1 MSYILSIYSSMGLKE
16 VLLPAMDNA
25 DYELKVSGKV
35 FGFPHDFS
43 VSMEIVEGQW
53 FFVEKNNLY
62 NIFYTDRSYLYDRKP
77 INDQDAFTILLAG
90 DYQLFVI
97 VKKTDHS
104 FLVYDKYQIPVNNQ
118 IVIGSNESAD
128 LCYQYHNLI
137 SGHPCHAVI
146 KVYNGTCVIEDYS
159 ANGTFINDIRIE
171 KSRQLVYGDVINIYG
186 LKIIFLGDFLAVN
199 TAIEGLVVKT
209 NVLNE
214 YVQPKAEVVEEK
226 KQSRANKKDNLFHR
240 APRNILKIEDEP
252 FEIEAPPAAKE
263 VDNTPLIMT
272 IGPSL
277 TMALPMMLGTSMAII
292 SSQRSG
298 AGSGA
303 FMYTGII
310 TALGSA
316 LLGVFWA
323 IKNLRFQKKKRRAE
337 ELKRFERYSQ
347 YLIDRSARIKEKYDN
362 NTESMRKMYCDPVTL
377 CSYNRNSIEL
387 WNRNV
392 RHFDFLQH
400 RLGIG
405 EVPFQTEIVVPK
417 ESFSMI
423 DDSLGL
429 KPSMIKESYKMLIDV
444 PVCVDLFANRIIG
457 VIGGKD
463 YAGCYDVV
471 GDLVTQIAASDCY
484 TDVKMAFVF
493 DAEKEGDGDKWNYA
507 KWLPHVWREDGKVR
521 YVGTDKA
528 EISDVFYEI
537 TQTLRFRAEE
547 SGERQEKVG
556 IPRPYYILFVRNPE
570 LLEGELIG
578 KYIYHTEINYGITT
592 VLLARSYDE
601 LPNECEFIIENTPE
615 YHGIYNVTD
624 TNREKTEIA
633 FDSVDRDLLE
643 RFARNLS
650 SIKVKEEE
658 NGGEIPN
665 VLTFF
670 DMYGVNKPDELNAID
685 RWRKN
690 RTYESL
696 RSLVGQKAGGADCY
710 LDVHEKYHGPH
721 GLVAG
726 TTGSGKSETLQTY
739 MLSLALNF
747 SPDDIGFFIID
758 YKGGGMANLFDGL
771 PHIIGAISNLSGN
784 QIRRAMVSIKSENK
798 RRQRIFNEYGVNNIN
813 LYTRLYK
820 NNESNI
826 PVPHLFIIIDEFAEL
841 KREQPE
847 FMKELISVAQVGR
860 SLGVHLILA
869 TQKPS
874 GTVDDNIWSNSKF
887 RLCLRVQDRQDS
899 MDMLHK
905 PDAAYI
911 TQAGRCYMQVG
922 NDELYELFQSAWS
935 GAVYDESG
943 TVQSDIAKIVGS
955 NGRTAI
961 SGSYSQVKQKEKKK
975 IEWIKTLIDCM
986 DSSLSAAGIVDV
998 SICCGSMS
1006 TMAHVV
1012 ELFYAEMEKRGI
1024 EYPVSEFN
1032 SRRIEDFIAVYSAVI
1047 SAEERG
1053 EDFPQRV
1060 SIKAEELRKKLPESK
1075 EKTQL
1080 DAVVDYLARTAD
1092 KNGFHYDL
1100 RLWLPVLPE
1109 ELYLDELLGYTE
1121 KAYNG
1126 TEWPEPSDHFS
1137 LDVMV
1142 GLYDDPENQAQNP
1155 LTVDVA
1161 NEGNLAV
1168 IGAAMSGKSTFL
1180 STYLYSLFFRYSP
1193 DVVNAYILDY
1203 SAKKLGAFAGMPHVG
1218 GIMFE
1223 DDDEKVSKFF
1233 TFIENVQQERKKIFE
1248 GGNYSQ
1254 YVRSNGYVLPA
1265 ILIVIDN
1272 FSSFRTKTETKYD
1285 ERMIN
1290 LLKEANSCG
1299 IYIVVTAGGF
1309 SSAEIPGRMG
1319 ELFRNTLSLSLNDKY
1334 QYSEV
1339 VRTTRVEV
1347 TPEENVQGRGIFKLG
1362 EAVLEYQ
1369 TALPIRAADD
1379 FERSEKIKSISAD
1392 IASKWTGKAARE
1404 IPTIPEEP
1412 VWSEFSALPEFKSM
1426 VSEGIRIPVGYDKKT
1441 ATVYGINLESV
1452 YTYIVSGKSRTGKT
1466 NFLRIIM
1473 LAASMMNT
1481 TVTVIDTAGELKAL
1495 ADDISAEYVG
1505 DGKALYDF
1513 CSKLLPDFKER
1524 NAYKKECLSRGLTDS
1539 EIFREMQRFT
1549 KRIIIIGNLP
1559 DFVNLVR
1566 KPGEGIDDLS
1576 GFMCNLF
1583 EKGAIHNVFWFA
1595 QLNQDNAAD
1604 IAGMNTYASFIK
1616 EKNGI
1621 HFGGNVAG
1629 QRLLTFDHIPYAN
1642 QNKKLPAG
1650 IGMLPTNDDETVETV
1665 VVPFYRKEDSD
1676 DKSGD
1681 NR

>member
-1 MSYILSIYSSMGLKE
+1 MSYILSIYSSRGLKE
-16 VLLPAMDNA
+16 VLLPAIDNA
-25 DYELKVSGKV
+25 DYELKVSGKI

-53 FFVEKNNLY
+53 FFVEKQNFY

-77 INDQDAFTILLAG
+77 INDQDTFTILLVG

-104 FLVYDKYQIPVNNQ
+104 FLVYDKYQIPINNQ
-118 IVIGSNESAD
+118 IVIGSNDNAD

-137 SGHPCHAVI
+137 SGHPCHAII
-146 KVYNGTCVIEDYS
+146 KVRDNTCFIEDYS
-159 ANGTFINDIRIE
+159 ANGTFINDIRID
-171 KSRQLVYGDVINIYG
+171 KSRQLMYGDVINIYG

-199 TAIEGLVVKT
+199 SALDGLVVK
-209 NVLNE
+209 NNSLGE
-214 YVQPKAEVVEEK
+214 YKQPKTEVDDEK
-226 KQSRANKKDNLFHR
+226 KQSNTNKKDDLFHR

-252 FEIEAPPAAKE
+252 FEIEAPPQAKE
-263 VDNTPLIMT
+263 ADNTPLIMT

-277 TMALPMMLGTSMAII
+277 TMALPMMLGTGMAII
-292 SSQRSG
+292 SSQRTG

-316 LLGVFWA
+316 MLGVFWA
-323 IKNLRFQKKKRRAE
+323 IKNLRFQKKKKRAD

-347 YLIDRSARIKEKYDN
+347 YLIDRAAKIKEKYDN
-362 NTESMRKMYCDPVTL
+362 NTESMRKMYRDPTTL

-423 DDSLGL
+423 DDSLGQ

-444 PVCVDLFANRIIG
+444 PVCVDIYANRIIG
-457 VIGGKD
+457 VIGGND

-471 GDLVTQIAASDCY
+471 NNLVTQIAASDCY
-484 TDVKMAFVF
+484 TDVKLAFVY

-507 KWLPHVWREDGKVR
+507 KWLPHVWREDGKFR
-521 YVGTDKA
+521 YVGTDKT

-547 SGERQEKVG
+547 SEEHKGKTG
-556 IPRPYYILFVRNPE
+556 IPKPYYILFVKNPE

-578 KYIYHTEINYGITT
+578 KYIYHSEINYGITT

-601 LPNECEFIIENTPE
+601 LPNECEFIVENSSD

-624 TNREKTEIA
+624 TTQEKTEIA
-633 FDSVDRDLLE
+633 FDNVDRGLLE
-643 RFARNLS
+643 KFARTLS

-670 DMYGVNKPDELNAID
+670 DMYGVNRPNELNALD

-820 NNESNI
+820 NNETNI

-911 TQAGRCYMQVG
+911 TQAGRCYLQVG

-943 TVQSDIAKIVGS
+943 TIQSDIAKIVGS

-961 SGSYSQVKQKEKKK
+961 SGSYSQVKHKEKKK
-975 IEWIKTLIDCM
+975 IEWIQKLIDCM
-986 DSSLSAAGIVDV
+986 DSSLETADISDV
-998 SICCGSMS
+998 SICCSNMLIM
-1006 TMAHVV
+1006 TNVV
-1012 ELFYAEMEKRGI
+1012 ELFYNELENRGI
-1024 EYPVSEFN
+1024 EYAVSEFN
-1032 SRRIEDFIAVYSAVI
+1032 SRRIEDFISVYSMVVMSEGRVDNLPQRI
-1047 SAEERG
+1047 SA
-1053 EDFPQRV
+1053 
-1060 SIKAEELRKKLPESK
+1060 KAEALRKKLPEIK

-1080 DAVVDYLARTAD
+1080 DAIVDYLARTAIES
-1092 KNGFHYDL
+1092 GYHYDL

-1109 ELYLDELLGYTE
+1109 ELYLDELQGFSE
-1121 KAYNG
+1121 KVYDGAK
-1126 TEWPEPSDHFS
+1126 WPETSDHFS
-1137 LDVMV
+1137 LEVMV

-1168 IGAAMSGKSTFL
+1168 IGTAMSGKSTFL
-1180 STYLYSLFFRYSP
+1180 STFLYSLFFRYSP
-1193 DVVNAYILDY
+1193 EVVNAYILDY
-1203 SAKKLGAFAGMPHVG
+1203 SAKKLGAFAKMPHVG
-1218 GIMFE
+1218 GVMFE

-1233 TFIENVQQERKKIFE
+1233 TFIENVQQERKRIFE

-1254 YVRSNGYVLPA
+1254 YVRSNGYVLPS
-1265 ILIVIDN
+1265 IVIVIDN
-1272 FSSFRTKTETKYD
+1272 YSSFRAKTEMKYD
-1285 ERMIN
+1285 ERMMN
-1290 LLKEANSCG
+1290 LMKEANSCG
-1299 IYIVVTAGGF
+1299 IFIVVTAGGF

-1319 ELFRNTLSLSLNDKY
+1319 EQFRNTLSLALNDKY

-1339 VRTTRVEV
+1339 VRTNRIEV
-1347 TPEENVQGRGIFKLG
+1347 MPEDNVQGRGIFKLG
-1362 EAVLEYQ
+1362 ESVLEYQ
-1369 TALPIRAADD
+1369 TALPIRAVDD
-1379 FERSEKIKSISAD
+1379 FERGEKLKSISSD
-1392 IASKWTGKAARE
+1392 IAAKWKGNVARE

-1412 VWSEFSALPEFKSM
+1412 VWNEFSKLPEVRSM
-1426 VSEGIRIPVGYDKKT
+1426 VSEGLRIPIGYDKKT
-1441 ATVYGINLESV
+1441 AMVYGIKLESI

-1466 NFLRIIM
+1466 NLLRIIM
-1473 LAASMMNT
+1473 LAANMMNALI
-1481 TVTVIDTAGELKAL
+1481 TVIDTAGELKAL
-1495 ADDISAEYVG
+1495 ADDIKAEYIS
-1505 DGKALYDF
+1505 DGKALYNF
-1513 CSKLLPDFKER
+1513 CTHLLPDFKER

-1539 EIFREMQRFT
+1539 EIFKEMQRFT
-1549 KRIIIIGNLP
+1549 KRIVIIGNLP
-1559 DFVNLVR
+1559 DFVNLVK
-1566 KPGEGIDDLS
+1566 KPGEGIDDIS
-1576 GFMCNLF
+1576 GFMCNLLD
-1583 EKGAIHNVFWFA
+1583 KGAIHNVFWFA
-1595 QLNQDNAAD
+1595 QLNQDNIAD
-1604 IAGMNTYASFIK
+1604 ISGMNTYTSFVK

-1629 QRLLTFDHIPYAN
+1629 QRLLTFDHISYAN
-1642 QNKKLPAG
+1642 QNKKYPAG
-1650 IGMLPTNDDETVETV
+1650 IGMLPTNDEEIVENV

-1676 DKSGD
+1676 DKSSD

>member
-1 MSYILSIYSSMGLKE
+1 MSYILSVYSSKGLKE

-25 DYELKVSGKV
+25 DYELKVSGKI
-35 FGFPHDFS
+35 FGFPHDYS
-43 VSMEIVEGQW
+43 VSMEIIEGEW
-53 FFVEKNNLY
+53 FFVENNNLY
-62 NIFYTDRSYLYDRKP
+62 NVFYTDGSYLYDRKP
-77 INDQDAFTILLAG
+77 IDDQDTFTIMLAG
-90 DYQLFVI
+90 DCQLFVI

-104 FLVYDKYQIPVNNQ
+104 FLVYDKYQIPINNQ
-118 IVIGSNESAD
+118 IVIGSNEDAD

-137 SGHPCHAVI
+137 SGHPCHALI
-146 KVYNGTCVIEDYS
+146 KAYNGICVIEDHS
-159 ANGTFINDIRIE
+159 ANGTFINDIRIDR
-171 KSRQLVYGDVINIYG
+171 SMQLAYGDVINIYG

-199 TAIEGLVVKT
+199 TAVEGLVVKN
-209 NVLNE
+209 NVLFE
-214 YVQPKAEVVEEK
+214 YKQQKSETDEEK
-226 KQSRANKKDNLFHR
+226 KQSRTNKKDNLFHR

-252 FEIEAPPAAKE
+252 FEIEAPPQAKE

-298 AGSGA
+298 ASSGA

-323 IKNLRFQKKKRRAE
+323 IKNLRFQKKKRRAD

-347 YLIDRSARIKEKYDN
+347 YLIDRSAKIKEKYDN

-392 RHFDFLQH
+392 RHFDFLRH
-400 RLGIG
+400 RIGIG

-444 PVCVDLFANRIIG
+444 PVCVDLYQNRIVG

-471 GDLVTQIAASDCY
+471 GDLVTQIAASNCY
-484 TDVKMAFVF
+484 TDVKLAFVF
-493 DAEKEGDGDKWNYA
+493 DAEKEGDGDKFNYA

-521 YVGTDKA
+521 YVGTDRT

-547 SGERQEKVG
+547 SEGNHDKGVF
-556 IPRPYYILFVRNPE
+556 PKPYYILFIKNPD

-578 KYIYHTEINYGITT
+578 KYIYHTQENYGITT

-601 LPNECEFIIENTPE
+601 LPNECEFIIENTVE
-615 YHGIYNVTD
+615 YHGIYNITD
-624 TNREKTEIA
+624 GTQDKTEVI
-633 FDSVDRDLLE
+633 FDNVDRGILE
-643 RFARNLS
+643 KFARTLS

-670 DMYGVNKPDELNAID
+670 DMYGVNRPDELDAID

-747 SPDDIGFFIID
+747 SPDDVGFFIID

-955 NGRTAI
+955 NGRTAL

-975 IEWIKTLIDCM
+975 IEWIQKLIDCM
-986 DSSLSAAGIVDV
+986 DSSIEASGISDV
-998 SICCGSMS
+998 GMCCSSMS
-1006 TMAHVV
+1006 TKAHLVG
-1012 ELFYAEMEKRGI
+1012 LFYAEMEKRGI
-1024 EYPVSEFN
+1024 EFPVSDFN
-1032 SRRIEDFIAVYSAVI
+1032 SHRIEDFITVFASVVSN
-1047 SAEERG
+1047 EGRC
-1053 EDFPQRV
+1053 DRFPQRI
-1060 SIKAEELRKKLPESK
+1060 SNRAEELRKKLPESK

-1080 DAVVDYLARTAD
+1080 DAVVDYLAKIAD
-1092 KNGFHYDL
+1092 ANGYHYDL

-1109 ELYLDELLGYTE
+1109 ELYLDELYGYSE
-1121 KAYNG
+1121 KVYNG

-1137 LDVMV
+1137 LEVMV

-1161 NEGNLAV
+1161 NDGNLAV
-1168 IGAAMSGKSTFL
+1168 IGTTMSGKSTFL
-1180 STYLYSLFFRYSP
+1180 STYLYSLFLRYSP
-1193 DVVNAYILDY
+1193 EVVNVYILDY
-1203 SAKKLGAFAGMPHVG
+1203 SAKKLGAFAKMPHVG
-1218 GIMFE
+1218 GVMFE

-1265 ILIVIDN
+1265 IVIVIDN
-1272 FSSFRTKTETKYD
+1272 FSSFRAKTETKYD
-1285 ERMIN
+1285 ERFMN

-1299 IYIVVTAGGF
+1299 IYFAVTAGGF
-1309 SSAEIPGRMG
+1309 SSAEIPIRMG
-1319 ELFRNTLSLSLNDKY
+1319 EMFRNPLSLSLNDKY
-1334 QYSEV
+1334 QYAEV
-1339 VRTTRVEV
+1339 VRTTHIEV
-1347 TPEENVQGRGIFKLG
+1347 MPEDNVGGRGIFKFG
-1362 EAVLEYQ
+1362 ETVLEYQ

-1379 FERSEKIKSISAD
+1379 FERGEKLKSIAAEIS
-1392 IASKWTGKAARE
+1392 SNWKGNVARE

-1412 VWSEFSALPEFKSM
+1412 VWSEFSKLPEVKNM
-1426 VSEGIRIPVGYDKKT
+1426 LSEGIRIPIGYDKKT
-1441 ATVYGINLESV
+1441 ATVYGINLENI

-1466 NFLRIIM
+1466 NLLRIIM
-1473 LAASMMNT
+1473 LSVSLMNML
-1481 TVTVIDTAGELKAL
+1481 VTVIDTSGELKAL
-1495 ADDISAEYVG
+1495 ADDISAEYIG
-1505 DGKALYDF
+1505 DGRALYDF
-1513 CSKLLPDFKER
+1513 CTNLLPDFKER
-1524 NAYKKECLSRGLTDS
+1524 NAFKKECLSKGLTDS
-1539 EIFREMQRFT
+1539 EIFKSMQKFK

-1566 KPGEGIDDLS
+1566 RPGEEIDDIS
-1576 GFMCNLF
+1576 GFMCNLLD
-1583 EKGAIHNVFWFA
+1583 KGAIHNVYWFA
-1595 QLNQDNAAD
+1595 QLNQDNSSEV
-1604 IAGMNTYASFIK
+1604 AGINTYMSFVK

-1629 QRLLTFDHIPYAN
+1629 QRLLTYDHVAYAN
-1642 QNKKLPAG
+1642 QNKKLAAG

-1681 NR
+1681 DR